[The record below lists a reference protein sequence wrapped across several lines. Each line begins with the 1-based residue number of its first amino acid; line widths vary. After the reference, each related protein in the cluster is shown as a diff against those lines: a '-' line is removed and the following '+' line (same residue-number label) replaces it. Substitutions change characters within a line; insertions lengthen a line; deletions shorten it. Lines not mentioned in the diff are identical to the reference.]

1 MKLLHPLR
9 AASTLPALAFVI
21 LSAPL
26 VARLAAAES
35 ATWPAPRVVPVLP
48 ANTVPNG
55 PPIPA
60 SAPAESAHPAP
71 IALWPNGA
79 PGSETRKDEPEQ
91 VSYRQE
97 PDIVFP
103 VVFNI
108 QNPSITPFLPAKGK
122 ATGAAVIIAPGGGH
136 MFLTI
141 DREGYDLA
149 KWLADR
155 GIAAFVLKYRLARDQ
170 SGEGS
175 TYKTNVEPVA
185 DGQRAIRLVRS
196 RAAEWGVN
204 PHHIGI
210 LGFSAGGAP
219 ALGSAL
225 HFDQGNPAA
234 ADAVERQSSRPD
246 FHALIY
252 AEVPRGDIE
261 VPKDAPPAFFTV
273 AFDDTP
279 KVGALANL
287 FLKYKAANVPT
298 EVHIYNRGGHGFGV
312 RTDRPEM
319 PISTWPARLVDWLGD
334 TGMLKN

>member
-1 MKLLHPLR
+1 MKLRKLLLISFILPISLLTAAHLS
-9 AASTLPALAFVI
+9 AASDN
-21 LSAPL
+21 
-26 VARLAAAES
+26 
-35 ATWPAPRVVPVLP
+35 WPAPRVVPVLP

-79 PGSETRKDEPEQ
+79 PGSEARKDEPEQ

-103 VVFNI
+103 VIFNI

-170 SGEGS
+170 AGNS
-175 TYKTNVEPVA
+175 TYKTNVEPLA

-196 RAAEWGVN
+196 RAADWGLN
-204 PHHIGI
+204 PQHIGI

-225 HFDQGNPAA
+225 HFDAGNPAA
-234 ADAVERQSSRPD
+234 TDPVERQSSRPD

-319 PISTWPARLVDWLGD
+319 PISTWPARFVDWLGD
-334 TGMLKN
+334 TGMLKK